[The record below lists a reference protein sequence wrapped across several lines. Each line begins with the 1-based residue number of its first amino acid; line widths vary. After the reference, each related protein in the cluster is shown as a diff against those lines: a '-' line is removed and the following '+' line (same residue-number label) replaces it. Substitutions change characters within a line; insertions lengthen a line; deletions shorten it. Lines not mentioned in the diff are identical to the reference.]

1 MIRYFNKANGL
12 FRAFK
17 DRILPRYF
25 IASPFFSSLYYI
37 FFSND
42 FRREQ
47 HAVLQGKVLHLKE
60 LKYNKSNVYT
70 LIRNT
75 HRIEKGLLMRPRRPV
90 YALDFITETV
100 DAFVNIW
107 DQKKMS
113 DDLQYKWF
121 HDVLSEYFA
130 TSGENAIVEREK
142 KRFFNIIKETNS
154 YRIIKKSIPYERAK
168 ADIPQI
174 SYEEFY
180 KLTRYRRSVR
190 WFLDKKVPR
199 NIVDKA
205 ILAANQSPTACNRQ
219 PFEYRVIDDPELL
232 KVVANLPMGV
242 KGYVEGIPMMIVVV
256 GNLDAYFDER
266 DRHLIYIDAS
276 LANMTLM
283 LALETLSLGSCPI
296 NWPDIEELEVKM
308 DKVLK
313 LEKHQRAVMCMA
325 VGYPDPSGKVAYSE
339 KKNLNTIRKY
349 N

>member
-1 MIRYFNKANGL
+1 MKRHLVKVIKLIIN
-12 FRAFK
+12 FRNTV
-17 DRILPRYF
+17 LPRYF
-25 IASPFFSSLYYI
+25 ITSPFLSSLYYTL
-37 FFSND
+37 FSHD

-47 HAVLQGKVLHLKE
+47 HAVLQGKALHLKE
-60 LKYNKSNVYT
+60 MKNNKANVYT

-90 YALDFITETV
+90 YALDFISETV
-100 DAFVNIW
+100 DAFINIW
-107 DQKKMS
+107 DQKKMEE
-113 DDLQYKWF
+113 DHQYKWF
-121 HDVLSEYFA
+121 YDVLNEYFR
-130 TSGENAIVEREK
+130 TSGENEIVEKEK
-142 KRFFNIIKETNS
+142 KRFFNKIKEVNS
-154 YRIIKKSIPYERAK
+154 NQEIRKSIPYERAK

-190 WFLDKKVPR
+190 WFLDQKVPR
-199 NIVDKA
+199 DIVDKA

-232 KVVANLPMGV
+232 KEVANLPMGV
-242 KGYVEGIPMMIVVV
+242 KGYVDGIPMMIVVV

-276 LANMTLM
+276 LANMTFM
-283 LALETLSLGSCPI
+283 LALETLNLGSCPI

-313 LEKHQRAVMCMA
+313 LRKHQRTIMCMA

>member
-266 DRHLIYIDAS
+266 DRHLIY
-276 LANMTLM
+276 
-283 LALETLSLGSCPI
+283 
-296 NWPDIEELEVKM
+296 
-308 DKVLK
+308 
-313 LEKHQRAVMCMA
+313 
-325 VGYPDPSGKVAYSE
+325 
-339 KKNLNTIRKY
+339 
-349 N
+349 